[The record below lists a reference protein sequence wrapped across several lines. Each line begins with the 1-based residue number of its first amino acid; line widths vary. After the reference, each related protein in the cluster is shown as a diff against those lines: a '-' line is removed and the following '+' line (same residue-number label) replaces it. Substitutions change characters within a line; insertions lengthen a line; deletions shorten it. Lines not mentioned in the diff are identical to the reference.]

1 MMKYILG
8 VDLGGTNVKIGI
20 SDYSFKLYKFFTV
33 SAQEFATPCKGIF
46 YIQKLLQ
53 ELGRYKFSVLGF
65 GFPGLVN
72 YKKGFINYLVNIK
85 GWEDVAWAKQ
95 LKRKLRMPV
104 FLDNDVNVAA
114 LAEYYL
120 GRGKGS
126 KNMLMVTLGTG
137 VGGGLILNGKIY
149 RGSSFSAGEIGH
161 FPLGLTGPKCNC
173 GGIACLESY
182 IGNKKLISQI
192 NSPSFYSRSKLLTEI
207 HKKKGKLSLEDITLA
222 GRKADSVAVQF
233 WEEVAFKLGQI
244 IVGVIN
250 LLDLDRVIIGG
261 GIAKSGKLLLQ
272 PLRKFVKNRAMKIQ
286 AENVKIF
293 NAGLGN
299 KAGVQGASI
308 LAYFGLRNK
317 QI

>member
-1 MMKYILG
+1 MRYILG
-8 VDLGGTNVKIGI
+8 IDLGGTNIKVGI
-20 SDYSFKLYKFFTV
+20 SDCNFKLHKFFAV
-33 SAQEFATPCKGIF
+33 SAQEFATPGKGIS
-46 YIQKLLQ
+46 YVKKLMQ
-53 ELGRYKFSVLGF
+53 EFGRYKFSALGF

-72 YKKGFINYLVNIK
+72 YQKGFINYLVNIK
-85 GWEDVAWAKQ
+85 GWRNVAWAKL
-95 LKRKLRMPV
+95 LKRELGIPV

-126 KNMLMVTLGTG
+126 RNMLMITLGTG
-137 VGGGLILNGKIY
+137 VGGGLILDGKIY

-161 FPLGLTGPKCNC
+161 FPLGLTGPECNC

-182 IGNKKLISQI
+182 IGNRKLISEI
-192 NSPSFYSRSKLLTEI
+192 NSPSFYSRSELLAEI
-207 HKKKGKLSLEDITLA
+207 HKKKGILSLEDITFA
-222 GRKADSVAVQF
+222 GRKADSVAIQF
-233 WEEVAFKLGQI
+233 WEQVAFKLGQV
-244 IVGVIN
+244 IVGVVN

-261 GIAKSGKLLLQ
+261 GVAKSGKLLLQ

-286 AENVKIF
+286 AKNVKIF

-308 LAYFGLRNK
+308 LAYFGLKNK
-317 QI
+317 RI